1 MSLLILLLFL
11 QDPQVLSIRQGEP
24 TPFDGFVILE
34 ERFSKI
40 LEQDISVL
48 TLQAE
53 LEMKTKMAAKV
64 EEICWKELEKRTE
77 KHWWESPYTN
87 QVFGFVFGAVFSTA
101 IYMAVR

>member
-1 MSLLILLLFL
+1 MSFLILLLFL
-11 QDPQVLSIRQGEP
+11 QDPQVLSIKQGEP
-24 TPFDGFVILE
+24 APFDGFVILE
-34 ERFSKI
+34 DRFTKI

-53 LEMKTKMAAKV
+53 LEMRTKLMGKV

-77 KHWWESPYTN
+77 KHWWETPYTN
-87 QVFGFVFGAVFSTA
+87 QVLGFVFGAVFSTA